1 MNLLNNN
8 NTMITRMLYCH
19 DEDSLF
25 KKTRVN
31 PFAICLFSLLILLQF
46 SLTYGQKQVLNKRMA
61 GYHYSVVFTGEAM
74 PSSAALTYP
83 IKYFDYQNYNF
94 LVKFMPCILVNGRI
108 IYPSAYH
115 DVRVEDFPGGVEAS
129 FSFENTR
136 ITTRITPLLVGRG
149 SEAWT
154 GAALYDIQTSP
165 AREVVV
171 LLGKGRTLNL
181 FSEFATSFMVRD
193 SVIAIDKFT
202 RIDEQ
207 SIGFLSGKDELN
219 VVIKGSEPI
228 IVGKIGNQHKQAYVK
243 MPKGSGYVL
252 AVFSDQSSD
261 MTKLRKLNVPDEL
274 TRVKKY
280 YEDLF
285 KTSLN
290 TPEPV
295 MNDAFASALYNMEYS
310 WLEPFGW
317 GECLHHWIALWHMQV
332 GAAADLIGQ
341 TDRSRSCILEHAHHL
356 LKDGAVPQFMPNKI
370 TKKDFGGSN
379 AYWVWQV
386 RHYLNYT
393 GDKEFAKLIIPY
405 VDTVISQTLKEYD
418 KDGDFLPSWG
428 LQIGNQ
434 EDFLANPYNGSVPSM
449 ELYNMFMTRAE
460 LSKYT
465 NDPVSASLWYNKA
478 AMVHGKLYKELWMN
492 DLGRF
497 GYYKDPTGLLMPDGQ
512 YQTYLYPIIYDLVD
526 EYDQYSGLRH
536 LRDRLTSE
544 NGAVFLSNNFPWHAT
559 GIACTWGMQCG
570 EAQQPW
576 AAEGFSKS
584 GLNNETWRPLKA
596 MADWAQD
603 INHRGSWPETG
614 PEATPAYFT
623 PPAGLYL
630 VAVTEALFGIK
641 MHSPEGYV
649 EISPS
654 FPDHWPFANLD
665 LPDFQVN
672 YSRKQNHLEYV
683 LSTSRDLPLKI
694 RWRLPVSKIIK
705 CTVNKKEVQ
714 YSIVSGVN
722 HMVLCFDVPRGAKS
736 ALSIDFEPVNYK
748 VNAPSS
754 VAGGEKMDVSME
766 GAIIE
771 RVMDRYDVLEN
782 IHPSSPSAFSSKIQS
797 HLLEPY
803 VSFNQLGLLNFSRRT
818 FFLDCRTP
826 DGSPFIASVDMS
838 ILPRFEVAATGIV
851 KRTSNGHILELNL
864 RNNTGESFS
873 GEAGISLTNS
883 HFMVP
888 VRLTSRSDQLISVAI
903 PSGSVLSAGD
913 NTGYFA
919 LAGEAPV
926 CFHFS
931 IKDPDK
937 SPRFVPV
944 ELPIKDMMPDTL
956 WTTIRIM
963 PGFPHIFF
971 TFSDYGVPKP
981 MWALKNVKE
990 IETEQIPGLK
1000 FQIPGTRFIPVS
1012 HLAGKTS
1019 YKLNLERK
1027 KYKKLYLLV
1036 IPFVDNHNIFAPVA
1050 RITAYDKRDIVYT
1063 RTLNYPGDVDY
1074 WVPDKNPTSFA
1085 SFREP
1090 RPDRFELLPLMNPD
1104 MPDWKEGKPPAFPQP
1119 KWWSSSLPVVT
1130 ESCVMSI
1137 IEINLNKPGEL
1148 DNLVF
1153 ETIGVMPAF
1162 GIIAVT
1168 GELED

>member
-1 MNLLNNN
+1 MNQSRS
-8 NTMITRMLYCH
+8 IF
-19 DEDSLF
+19 LF
-25 KKTRVN
+25 
-31 PFAICLFSLLILLQF
+31 ALLIIAQLSSVSAQ
-46 SLTYGQKQVLNKRMA
+46 QQQQVLNKRMA

-74 PSSAALTYP
+74 PSSAAMTYP
-83 IKYFDYQNYNF
+83 VKTFDYQNYNF
-94 LVKFMPCILVNGRI
+94 LVKFMPCLSVGGKI
-108 IYPSAYH
+108 IYPSSFSNIK
-115 DVRVEDFPGGVEAS
+115 VEDIPGGVEATFTYES
-129 FSFENTR
+129 TR

-149 SEAWT
+149 AKTWT

-165 AREVVV
+165 AREVLV

-181 FSEFATSFMVRD
+181 FSEFATSFMAKD
-193 SVIAIDKFT
+193 TVITIDKFT
-202 RIDEQ
+202 RIDDQ
-207 SIGFLSGKDELN
+207 SIVFLSGKDGLH
-219 VVIKGSEPI
+219 VVVKGSEP
-228 IVGKIGNQHKQAYVK
+228 VVAGKIGDQNKQVYVR
-243 MPKGSGYVL
+243 MAKGSGYVL
-252 AVFSDQSSD
+252 TVFSDQASD
-261 MTKLRKLNVPDEL
+261 MENLRKLNAAAER

-280 YEDLF
+280 YEELY

-295 MNDAFASALYNMEYS
+295 MNEAFASALYNLEYN

-317 GECLHHWIALWHMQV
+317 GECLHHWLALWHMQV

-341 TDRSRSCILEHAHHL
+341 TDRSKSCIIEHAQNL
-356 LKDGAVPQFMPNKI
+356 LKNGAVPQFMPNKA
-370 TKKDFGGSN
+370 TKRDFGGSN
-379 AYWVWQV
+379 SYWVWQV

-393 GDKEFAKLIIPY
+393 GDKEFAKLIMPY
-405 VDTVISQTLKEYD
+405 VDTVIGQTLKEYD

-460 LSKYT
+460 LSKFAGDSAT
-465 NDPVSASLWYNKA
+465 ASLWFNKA

-497 GYYKDPTGLLMPDGQ
+497 GYYKDPTGVLMPDGQ

-526 EYDQYSGLRH
+526 EYDKYSGLRH
-536 LRDRLTSE
+536 LRDRLTGE

-614 PEATPAYFT
+614 PEPTPAYFT

-630 VAVTEALFGIK
+630 VAVTEALIGINV
-641 MHSPEGYV
+641 HAPEGYV
-649 EISPS
+649 EVSPS
-654 FPDHWPFANLD
+654 LPDHWPYAKLN
-665 LPDFQVN
+665 LPDFQVD
-672 YSRKQNHLEYV
+672 YTRKQNQINYV
-683 LSTSRDLPLKI
+683 ISSSKDLPLKV
-694 RWRLPVSKIIK
+694 RWRLPVSKIVK
-705 CTVNKKEVQ
+705 CTVNNKEVH
-714 YSIVSGVN
+714 YTIIPGVN
-722 HMVLCFDVPRGAKS
+722 HIVLCFDVPHTAKS
-736 ALSIDFEPVNYK
+736 ALKIEFEPVIYK
-748 VNAPSS
+748 VNAPQSIAS
-754 VAGGEKMDVSME
+754 GEKLEISVE
-766 GAIIE
+766 GATIE
-771 RVMDRYDVLEN
+771 RVMDRYGVLEN
-782 IHPSSPSAFSSKIQS
+782 VKTNSSSSFSSKVQAR
-797 HLLEPY
+797 LLDPY
-803 VSFNQLGLLNFSRRT
+803 QSFNQLGLLNFSRRT
-818 FFLDCRTP
+818 FFLDCRTT
-826 DGSPFIASVDMS
+826 DGSPFIAAVDLN
-838 ILPRFEVAATGIV
+838 ILPRFEVASVGNANQTGKNTIRLKV
-851 KRTSNGHILELNL
+851 
-864 RNNTGESFS
+864 RNNTGKSFT
-873 GEAGISLTNS
+873 GQAGITLPNT
-883 HFMVP
+883 HFLVP
-888 VRLTSRSDQLISVAI
+888 VKLASRSDQLIDLTLPLNST
-903 PSGSVLSAGD
+903 LSSGD
-913 NTGYFA
+913 NIATFI
-919 LAGEAPV
+919 LPGEAPV
-926 CFHFS
+926 SVHFTLEN
-931 IKDPDK
+931 PVNA
-937 SPRFVPV
+937 PRFVSIK
-944 ELPIKDMMPDTL
+944 LPAKDLMPDTL

-990 IETEQIPGLK
+990 IEAAQIPGLK
-1000 FQIPGTRFIPVS
+1000 FQIPGTNFIPVS
-1012 HLAGKTS
+1012 HLAGKVS
-1019 YKLNLERK
+1019 YKLDLERT

-1050 RITAYDKRDIVYT
+1050 RITAYGNKEIVYT

-1090 RPDRFELLPLMNPD
+1090 RPDRFELLALLNPD
-1104 MPDWKEGKPPAFPQP
+1104 MPDWKEGNPPAFPQP
-1119 KWWSSSLPVVT
+1119 RWWSTSLPVVT
-1130 ESCVMSI
+1130 KSCMMSI

-1148 DNLVF
+1148 DYLIF

-1162 GIIAVT
+1162 GIVAVT
-1168 GELED
+1168 AELEE